1 MAIDF
6 NIDED
11 FIFGVEGSTPYGIVP
26 KTEGGTADKSG
37 VTIGK
42 GIDLGGKTP
51 EGLRRSGVPE
61 ALIDK
66 LRPYLGL
73 KGPEARSRIRELAG
87 PQTRNLVLNKTE
99 LGILDNAV
107 KKSLLQ
113 EMEEFYDKRAV
124 QQGSSLRFKDLPRAL
139 QTAVYSVGYNIGPK
153 KTMGY
158 GKKGEDLL
166 VQKKSEYVNWP
177 KQVVQGDWGA
187 AAKNLLGSWHNPNR
201 RKRES
206 NLIKTWQ
213 VKLLKERHQR
223 NINVAKAW
231 KAYQVHKGL
240 LK

>member
-1 MAIDF
+1 MV

-11 FIFGVEGSTPYGIVP
+11 FMLGVEGSTPYGIVP
-26 KTEGGTADKSG
+26 KTEGGEQDISG

-42 GIDLGGKTP
+42 GIDLGAKTP

-61 ALIDK
+61 ALINK

-99 LGILDNAV
+99 IGVLENTVQKG
-107 KKSLLQ
+107 LLQ

-124 QQGSSLRFKDLPRAL
+124 QQGSSLRFKDLPREF

-166 VQKKSEYVNWP
+166 VQKKSEYVDWP

-187 AAKNLLGSWHNPNR
+187 AAKNLLGSWSNPNR
-201 RKRES
+201 RRKES
-206 NLIKTWQ
+206 NLIM
-213 VKLLKERHQR
+213 KLIKERHQR
-223 NINVAKAW
+223 NINVAKEW
-231 KAYQVHKGL
+231 KTYQDKG
-240 LK
+240 